1 MRDFEK
7 MYERLEE
14 LLLKK
19 LPEYTEKWNK
29 EHADFYRFELKPF
42 TNTCMKPGTDKV
54 PYFTMTFSDA
64 EQAKKDRIINTINY
78 KFNFEFFYEKDN
90 VPAYEKTLIYED
102 IIEQLLKDDDFEYW
116 QNIEVPKLTQNKFEL
131 LINVEW

>member
-19 LPEYTEKWNK
+19 LPEYIEKWNK
-29 EHADFYRFELKPF
+29 EHADFYRFELKHF
-42 TNTCMKPGTDKV
+42 TNTCINPGTDKV
-54 PYFTMTFSDA
+54 PYFAMTFSET

-78 KFNFEFFYEKDN
+78 KFNFEFFYEKDD
-90 VPAYEKTLIYED
+90 VPAFTKTICYQN
-102 IIEQLLKDDDFEYW
+102 IICEMLHEDDFEYW
-116 QNIEVPKLTQNKFEL
+116 LNIEVPKLTQKKFEL
-131 LINVEW
+131 LIHVEW